1 MKGIVLAGGL
11 GSRLYP
17 ATLGCSKQLLSVY
30 DKPMIYYSVSIL
42 LMCKIKQIL
51 IISTEKDLNL
61 FKNLFKTGEQLGVEF
76 SYLVQKEPK
85 GLADAF
91 LVGEEFVGKEKV
103 CLILGDNM
111 FYGKSLQKTLEK
123 ALDFETGAV
132 VFGYPVKNPKA
143 FGVVEFDK
151 NNNVVSIEE
160 KPQNPKSNFAVPGLY
175 FYDNQVLK
183 IAKTIKPSARG
194 ELEITSVNEEYLKKG
209 KLKVNLFEDEVVWQ
223 DTGTHEELLKA
234 ANFVFKMQTKED
246 VFVGCLEEIA
256 FKNGLISKQQLLDA
270 AKRFEKTEYG
280 KHLLKIFKKA
290 EQNE

>member
-17 ATLGCSKQLLSVY
+17 ATLGCSKQLLSIY

-51 IISTEKDLNL
+51 IISTQKDLNS
-61 FKNLFKTGEQLGVEF
+61 FKDLFKTGEDLGVEF

-91 LVGEEFVGKEKV
+91 LVGEEFVGNEKV

-111 FYGKSLQKTLEK
+111 FYGKSLQKTLEQ
-123 ALDFETGAV
+123 AVDFQTGAV
-132 VFGYPVKNPKA
+132 VFGYPVKNPKD

-160 KPQNPKSNFAVPGLY
+160 KPENPKSNFAVPGLY
-175 FYDNQVLK
+175 FYDEDVVK
-183 IAKTIKPSARG
+183 IAKTIKPSNRG

-209 KLKVNLFEDEVVWQ
+209 KLKVNLFNEDVVWQ
-223 DTGTHEELLKA
+223 DTGTHKELLKA
-234 ANFVFKMQTKED
+234 SNFVFKMQTEKD

-256 FKNGLISKQQLLDA
+256 FKKGLITKQQLLNA
-270 AKRFEKTEYG
+270 AKRFEKTDYG
-280 KHLLKIFKKA
+280 KHLLKLYKKA
-290 EQNE
+290 EQDE